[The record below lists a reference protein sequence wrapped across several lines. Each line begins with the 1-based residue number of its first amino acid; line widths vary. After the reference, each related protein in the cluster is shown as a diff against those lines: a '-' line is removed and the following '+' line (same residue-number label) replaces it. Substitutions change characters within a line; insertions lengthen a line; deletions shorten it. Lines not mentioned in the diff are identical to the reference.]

1 MYRTLKQE
9 SIRLRID
16 LKNCFKEPPLLI
28 LLLLIS
34 FASISAVLFTP
45 ALPMIGQQFGVSV
58 AQTQLTM
65 TLFLMGYAVG
75 SLFYAP
81 FANRFGR
88 KKALYFG
95 IVLAICSCIMI
106 LSSASTGFTYFVIGR
121 LFQGIGSSV
130 GMKIVYTMVGD
141 LYEQDVARKKFA
153 AFGLSFSVGPSL
165 AVFLGGF
172 LTKNFGWESCYYFLM
187 AYSCLLLFASYL
199 LPETMKERD
208 HKALHW
214 KNVIGNYGKQLK
226 NKVVVTSALTMS
238 ATTSIVYMFASGA
251 PFIGIEKIGLS
262 PQTFGSWGLL
272 PTLGLF
278 TGAAISGWLVG
289 KRSIFEIMKYGI
301 ITMLVFS
308 ALMLFLFS
316 CGFVTAATL
325 FLPAPLIYTGLS
337 MIFPNASAL
346 GMTHAKDK
354 ANASAIINFTNMG
367 GACIAV
373 ICLQLLPQ
381 KYVILMP
388 LLFLGLGGVLIV
400 LRERLK
406 NLTV

>member
-1 MYRTLKQE
+1 M
-9 SIRLRID
+9 D
-16 LKNCFKEPPLLI
+16 LKKCFRQPPLLI
-28 LLLLIS
+28 LLLLVS
-34 FASISAVLFTP
+34 FASVSAVLFTP
-45 ALPMIGQQFGVSV
+45 ALPMISQQFGVSV
-58 AQTQLTM
+58 AHAQLTM

-75 SLFYAP
+75 NLFYAP

-95 IVLAICSCIMI
+95 IALAICSCWMI
-106 LSSASTGFTYFVIGR
+106 ITSERTGFSYFVIGR
-121 LFQGIGSSV
+121 LLQGIGSSV

-141 LYEQDVARKKFA
+141 LYNQEVARKKFA

-187 AYSCLLLFASYL
+187 GYSCLLLFASYL
-199 LPETMKERD
+199 LPETMQERD
-208 HKALHW
+208 HQALHW
-214 KNVIGNYGKQLK
+214 RNVLSNYGAQLK
-226 NKVVVTSALTMS
+226 NKVVVISALTMS
-238 ATTSIVYMFASGA
+238 ASTSIVYMFASGA

-262 PQTFGSWGLL
+262 PQTFGVWSLL
-272 PTLGLF
+272 PTLGLL
-278 TGAAISGWLVG
+278 TGAAISGGLVG
-289 KRSIFEIMKYGI
+289 KRSVFDIMKYGI
-301 ITMLVFS
+301 ITMLAFTL
-308 ALMLFLFS
+308 AMLLLFS

-367 GACIAV
+367 GAFIAV
-373 ICLQLLPQ
+373 TCFQLLPQ
-381 KYVILMP
+381 QHVILMP
-388 LLFLGLGGVLIV
+388 LLFLGLGGALII
-400 LRERLK
+400 LRARLK
-406 NLTV
+406 NLIP